1 MLRMSRSLSARAFA
15 ATIFRSA
22 SLIAAVTAG
31 ASSAMAFDERLPAAA
46 ATHGL
51 DDTPSIVRR
60 ESVPGSTQYAQSFF
74 ERLFGAPTPQQDI
87 RRPAGR
93 DQGPRD
99 TVIRSRD
106 ASGKPGPAYRVLGVV
121 PKQQP
126 NRTFSQGE
134 RWKKKI
140 AQDLLKAPPAPP
152 TQGPLLLAVSIAK
165 QTVTLYDAGVAIAK
179 SPVSTGTPDRPTPTG
194 IFSVLE
200 KQWWHRS
207 NLYSAAP
214 MPYMQRLTWTGI
226 ALHAG
231 ELPGYAASHGCIR
244 LPESFALRLWGTTK
258 VGARV
263 IITRDEVVPAEIK
276 HARLFSPKPK
286 VEPAVEPLPEI
297 RPDVIVPPE
306 YKPEEIAPPANKPR
320 QEEMSVSI
328 DAPVR
333 QLASRDISPLIEY
346 TAPQPAPAARNP
358 SAFVE
363 YTAPPPA
370 RAPRAARPAPV
381 IVTPPAFSGGGP
393 RVIVV
398 ADALA
403 QLNNAQQTAVAP
415 PAADE
420 DEPADT
426 DIDDAT
432 RQALQQVELIDPERS
447 VINGTAEVTINRP
460 GQPAQTVLL
469 SVEKMPTDAGSTPE
483 SEPNVML
490 ASLDGSDLPLP
501 SRVSGDS
508 QVARREKS
516 AAAEPVSTQP
526 KVLRPGPLSI
536 LISRKEQRMYVRK
549 GMQPLFEVPVAIE
562 KTNESI
568 GTHIFTAVAGDDP
581 AAMRWMVVSLDG
593 APRTGQAADARNVA
607 GKRPP
612 DRIEPKLKGTA
623 AARAALD
630 RLDLPQDAVDRISD
644 LMSVGATLI
653 VSDKGI
659 GRRAAVALDSDFMI
673 EMP

>member
-1 MLRMSRSLSARAFA
+1 MLRMSRSLSAQAFA

-22 SLIAAVTAG
+22 SLLAAVTAG
-31 ASSAMAFDERLPAAA
+31 ASSAMAFEERLPPAA
-46 ATHGL
+46 ATQGL

-74 ERLFGAPTPQQDI
+74 ERLFGAPATQQDI

-165 QTVTLYDAGVAIAK
+165 QTVTLYDGGVAVAK
-179 SPVSTGTPDRPTPTG
+179 SPVSTGTADHPTPTG
-194 IFSVLE
+194 IFSVIE

-263 IITRDEVVPAEIK
+263 IITRDEVAPLEIK
-276 HARLFSPKPK
+276 HARLFAPKPK

-297 RPDVIVPPE
+297 RPDIIVPPE

-370 RAPRAARPAPV
+370 REPRAARPAPV
-381 IVTPPAFSGGGP
+381 IVTPPAFTGGGP

-403 QLNNAQQTAVAP
+403 QLSGSQQTAVAP
-415 PAADE
+415 PDADE

-469 SVEKMPTDAGSTPE
+469 SVEMIPVDAGSTPE
-483 SEPNVML
+483 SQPNVML

-501 SRVSGDS
+501 SRASGDS
-508 QVARREKS
+508 QAARREKS

-549 GMQPLFEVPVAIE
+549 GLQPLFDVPVAIE

-581 AAMRWMVVSLDG
+581 EAVRWMVVSLDG
-593 APRTGQAADARNVA
+593 APRTGQAPDARNVA
-607 GKRPP
+607 GKRVP
-612 DRIEPKLKGTA
+612 DRVDAKLKTTA

-630 RLDLPQDAVDRISD
+630 RLDLPQDAVARISE

-659 GRRAAVALDSDFMI
+659 GRRAAAALDSDFMI

>member
-1 MLRMSRSLSARAFA
+1 MLRMSRRLSARAFA

-22 SLIAAVTAG
+22 SLVAAVTAG
-31 ASSAMAFDERLPAAA
+31 ASSAMAFDERLPATA
-46 ATHGL
+46 ATQDL

-87 RRPAGR
+87 RKPAGR

-99 TVIRSRD
+99 TVIRSRE
-106 ASGKPGPAYRVLGVV
+106 ASGKPGPAYRVLGAV

-126 NRTFSQGE
+126 NRAFSQGE

-165 QTVTLYDAGVAIAK
+165 QTVTLYDGGVAVAK
-179 SPVSTGTPDRPTPTG
+179 SPVSTGTTDHPTPTG
-194 IFSVLE
+194 IFSVIE

-231 ELPGYAASHGCIR
+231 DLPGYAASHGCIR

-258 VGARV
+258 IGARV

-276 HARLFSPKPK
+276 HARLFAPKPK

-297 RPDVIVPPE
+297 KPDVIAPPE
-306 YKPEEIAPPANKPR
+306 YKPEEIAPPANKPQ

-333 QLASRDISPLIEY
+333 QLASATPYVDY
-346 TAPQPAPAARNP
+346 VAPAPAP
-358 SAFVE
+358 SPTPAQPVAPFVE
-363 YTAPPPA
+363 YTAP
-370 RAPRAARPAPV
+370 APRAAPAPRVAPV

-403 QLNNAQQTAVAP
+403 QLNNTQQTAVAP
-415 PAADE
+415 PDADE

-432 RQALQQVELIDPERS
+432 RQALQQVELVDPERS
-447 VINGTAEVTINRP
+447 VINGTTEVTIERP
-460 GQPAQTVLL
+460 GQPALTVLL
-469 SVEKMPTDAGSTPE
+469 SVEKMPTDAGSAPE
-483 SEPNVML
+483 SGPNVML
-490 ASLDGSDLPLP
+490 ASLDGTDLPLP

-508 QVARREKS
+508 LAARREKS

-526 KVLRPGPLSI
+526 KVLRPGPVSI

-549 GMQPLFEVPVAIE
+549 GLQPLFDVPVTIE
-562 KTNESI
+562 KANESI
-568 GTHIFTAVAGDDP
+568 GTHIFTAVASDDP

-593 APRTGQAADARNVA
+593 APRAGQVADARNVA
-607 GKRPP
+607 GKRVE
-612 DRIEPKLKGTA
+612 RVEPKLKPTV

-630 RLDLPQDAVDRISD
+630 RLDLPKDAVDRISD

-659 GRRAAVALDSDFMI
+659 GRRAAAALDSDFMI

>member
-1 MLRMSRSLSARAFA
+1 MLRMSPSLSARAFA

-31 ASSAMAFDERLPAAA
+31 ASNAMAFDERLPAAA

-165 QTVTLYDAGVAIAK
+165 QTVTLYDGGVAVAK
-179 SPVSTGTPDRPTPTG
+179 SPVSTGTADHPTPTG
-194 IFSVLE
+194 IFSVIE

-231 ELPGYAASHGCIR
+231 DLPGYAASHGCIR
-244 LPESFALRLWGTTK
+244 LPESFALRLWGTTRI
-258 VGARV
+258 GARV

-297 RPDVIVPPE
+297 KPDVIAPPE
-306 YKPEEIAPPANKPR
+306 YKPEEIAPPANKPQ

-333 QLASRDISPLIEY
+333 QFAAATPFVDY
-346 TAPQPAPAARNP
+346 VAPAPAP
-358 SAFVE
+358 SPTPAQRVAPVVE
-363 YTAPPPA
+363 YTAP
-370 RAPRAARPAPV
+370 APRAAPAPRVAPV

-432 RQALQQVELIDPERS
+432 RQALQQVDLIDPERS

-469 SVEKMPTDAGSTPE
+469 SVEMIPVDAGSTPE
-483 SEPNVML
+483 SQPNVML

-501 SRVSGDS
+501 SRASGDS
-508 QVARREKS
+508 QAARREKS

>member
-22 SLIAAVTAG
+22 SVIAAVTAG
-31 ASSAMAFDERLPAAA
+31 ASSALAF
-46 ATHGL
+46 
-51 DDTPSIVRR
+51 DDTPSIIHR
-60 ESVPGSTQYAQSFF
+60 ESVPGSTQYAQNFF
-74 ERLFGAPTPQQDI
+74 ERLFGVPTPPQDN
-87 RRPAGR
+87 RTPGGR
-93 DQGPRD
+93 ERGSRD
-99 TVIRSRD
+99 TLVRSRD
-106 ASGKPGPAYRVLGVV
+106 ASGKPGPSYRVLGVV

-126 NRTFSQGE
+126 TSRTFSQGE

-165 QTVTLYDAGVAIAK
+165 QTVTMYDAGVAVAK
-179 SPVSTGTPDRPTPTG
+179 SPVSTGTVSNPTPTG
-194 IFSVLE
+194 IFSVIE

-214 MPYMQRLTWTGI
+214 MPYMQRLTWSGI

-231 ELPGYAASHGCIR
+231 DLPGYAASHGCIR

-258 VGARV
+258 IGARV
-263 IITRDEVVPAEIK
+263 IITRDEVVPTEIK
-276 HARLFSPKPK
+276 HARLFAPRPKP
-286 VEPAVEPLPEI
+286 EPAVEPAPEI
-297 RPDVIVPPE
+297 VTPPENKPEPIVPPE
-306 YKPEEIAPPANKPR
+306 IKPM

-328 DAPVR
+328 DAPV
-333 QLASRDISPLIEY
+333 QVAAATPLVDY
-346 TAPQPAPAARNP
+346 VGPPQAPAPKPAPTVAP
-358 SAFVE
+358 FVE
-363 YTAPPPA
+363 YTAPKPA
-370 RAPRAARPAPV
+370 PAPRAAPAPRVAPV

-403 QLNNAQQTAVAP
+403 QLNNTQQTAVAP

-420 DEPADT
+420 DDPADT
-426 DIDDAT
+426 EIDDAT

-447 VINGTAEVTINRP
+447 VINGTVEVTISVP

-469 SVEKMPTDAGSTPE
+469 SVEKMPADAGTTPE
-483 SEPNVML
+483 REPSVML

-501 SRVSGDS
+501 ARASTDT
-508 QVARREKS
+508 QVARRAKA

-536 LISRKEQRMYVRK
+536 LISRSEKRMYVRK
-549 GMQPLFEVPVAIE
+549 GLQPLFEVPVTIE
-562 KTNESI
+562 KNNEAI
-568 GTHIFTAVAGDDP
+568 GTHIFTAVASDDP
-581 AAMRWMVVSLDG
+581 AAMRWMVVSLDS
-593 APRTGQAADARNVA
+593 APRAGQVADARNVA
-607 GKRPP
+607 GKRIE
-612 DRIEPKLKGTA
+612 RVEPKLKPTV

-630 RLDLPQDAVDRISD
+630 RLDLPKDAVDRISD

-659 GRRAAVALDSDFMI
+659 GRRAAAALDSDFMI